1 LKVQKVNFKQF
12 KTAAEVA
19 GFFKSRLP
27 LGESTPEEV
36 IELLNQLGLHHGGLV
51 HCVHPRKRVWD
62 QETRSFT
69 ELSLPYHDF
78 IRTDAP
84 AKRDFFLFPNYWKV
98 LFYFNL
104 ERLAEIDV
112 EKYDVSL

>member
-1 LKVQKVNFKQF
+1 LNFQKVNFKKF
-12 KTAAEVA
+12 KTADEVA

-69 ELSLPYHDF
+69 ELSLPYHAL
-78 IRTDAP
+78 IRVDVQ
-84 AKRDFFLFPNYWKV
+84 AKPDLFVLLNYWKV
-98 LFYFNL
+98 VFYFDL
-104 ERLAEIDV
+104 EKLAEIDV
-112 EKYDVSL
+112 EKYDVSF